1 MKSVTYRCPHCE
13 QTGRFEC
20 KNEAVAECEHCK
32 KNPFQND
39 VSKFNDDLDSC
50 LLCGSQEMFVRKDFP
65 QRLGVTI
72 VVLGFGASCVTWYFQ
87 WVAAT
92 FAILFA
98 TAFVD
103 VVLYF
108 AMGNVL
114 ECYRCHAH
122 FRGLEKLDSRDPFD
136 LEVYERYRQQAAR
149 IKESTAS
156 HDLQPSDSRDS

>member
-13 QTGRFEC
+13 QTGRIEC
-20 KNEAVAECEHCK
+20 TDQTVWECSACH
-32 KNPFQND
+32 KNPFQLD
-39 VSKFNDDLDSC
+39 ASRFDDDLNAC
-50 LLCGSQEMFVRKDFP
+50 LVCGSQEMFVRKDFP

-72 VVLGFGASCVTWYFQ
+72 VVLGFGASCVFWYFQ
-87 WVAAT
+87 WVFAT
-92 FAILFA
+92 FAVLFA

-122 FRGLEKLDSRDPFD
+122 YRGLEKLDSRDPFD
-136 LEVYERYRQQAAR
+136 LEIYERYRQQAAR
-149 IKESTAS
+149 LKEHSDS
-156 HDLQPSDSRDS
+156 HDMLPTRDS

>member
-13 QTGRFEC
+13 QTDRFEC
-20 KNEAVAECEHCK
+20 IDGAVVECSYCK
-32 KNPFQND
+32 KNPFQKD
-39 VSKFNDDLDSC
+39 TGDFNDDLKCC

-65 QRLGVTI
+65 QRLGVAI

-92 FAILFA
+92 FSILFA
-98 TAFVD
+98 TALVD
-103 VVLYF
+103 VILYF

-122 FRGLEKLDSRDPFD
+122 YRGLEKLDSRDPFD
-136 LEVYERYRQQAAR
+136 LEIYELYRQQAAR
-149 IKESTAS
+149 LKEQNDGR
-156 HDLQPSDSRDS
+156 DLQPTTSRDS